1 MLTDNIRKPKCVA
14 VICEYNPLHNG
25 HAYHI
30 SRIRNGI
37 GDQGCIL
44 GIMSGNFTQRG
55 EPAIIPK
62 YERALA
68 AVKSGMDIV
77 VELPFPFSLHMP
89 KHLPMAAFT
98 LPNDLEQ
105 ILSVSE
111 ASAAILRRSNILPT
125 YPYPTNSYQL
135 MKAIVSFAARLLF
148 MKRLRLLQE

>member
-62 YERALA
+62 YERAAL
-68 AVKSGMDIV
+68 
-77 VELPFPFSLHMP
+77 FPLHMP